1 MDFKK
6 IAQFNISFGGTG
18 LNDKAILAKNL
29 AVMQK
34 SGLNIVDSL
43 ELLEESVRGRMKNI
57 ITNVKKSVESGNTLA
72 DSLGRFP
79 KVFTGS
85 FTSAIYAGEKS
96 GTLSENLEHLSTQ
109 LQKEKELNE
118 KVKGAM
124 IYPIFVLSA
133 TFVLGMIVSFVVLPK
148 ITPLF
153 QGLKIQLPLTTRMLI
168 SFSNLVTTH
177 GVLLFTGIVSTIF
190 LISWL
195 ISQKFSRPVTHWL
208 NLNIPVVKQIV
219 INSNL
224 AKFSRTLG
232 TLLKSGLAIDEAL
245 MVTKDTMNNIYYK
258 KALEKIGERISKGV
272 ALSVALREYEKLF
285 PKMVNKMTS
294 VGENSGSLEDIL
306 IYLSDYYE
314 VEVDNSTKA
323 LAVVIEPALLL
334 FIGGIVAIFTLSI
347 ITPIYNI
354 TGNIRR

>member
-6 IAQFNISFGGTG
+6 IAKFNISFGGTG

-43 ELLEESVRGRMKNI
+43 GLLEESVRGRMKDI
-57 ITNVKKSVESGNTLA
+57 IVGVKKSVESGNTLA
-72 DSLGRFP
+72 DSLGRYP

-96 GTLSENLEHLSTQ
+96 GTLSENLEHLSVQ

-124 IYPIFVLSA
+124 IYPVFVLSA
-133 TFVLGMIVSFVVLPK
+133 TFILGIIVSFLVLPK

-153 QGLKIQLPLTTRMLI
+153 QGLKMDLPWTTRMLI
-168 SFSNLVTTH
+168 SFSNLVAAH
-177 GVLLFTGIVSTIF
+177 GVILFVGIMFVVFS
-190 LISWL
+190 ISWL
-195 ISQKFSRPVTHWL
+195 VAQKFSRPVTHWL
-208 NLNIPVVKQIV
+208 NLNVPVVKQIV

-232 TLLKSGLAIDEAL
+232 MLLKSGLAIDEAL
-245 MVTKDTMNNIYYK
+245 LVTKDTMNNIYYK
-258 KALEKIGERISKGV
+258 KALEKIGERIGKGV
-272 ALSVALREYEKLF
+272 ALSDGLKEYEKLF
-285 PKMVNKMTS
+285 PKMVNKMVS
-294 VGENSGSLEDIL
+294 VGEGSGSLEDIL

-334 FIGGIVAIFTLSI
+334 FIGGIVAVFALSI